1 LCFLLLF
8 PLAVCALDIA
18 PEHRDYDKDM
28 IWLIPLFVIS
38 LLALIVIRVLQN
50 NRLEYIV
57 LTSLRLKP
65 VYSQGEEMT
74 FTSAT
79 SLLLNF
85 GSICMYGLLFYEGF
99 RFFVDDSLYKGF
111 SAYLVVCAIY
121 SCWMIY
127 RIFSLWLVQFITD
140 SDVGLVEI
148 RYNYILLNQLGA
160 LLFLPVL
167 TLATISNI
175 GWIVEI
181 SIWIGVSI
189 FFLIELIRFYRSL
202 ILSFSKGISPFYFI
216 LYICALEILP
226 LIVVIKLFVG

>member
-1 LCFLLLF
+1 
-8 PLAVCALDIA
+8 
-18 PEHRDYDKDM
+18 M
-28 IWLIPLFVIS
+28 IWLIPLFVLSLIS
-38 LLALIVIRVLQN
+38 LIVIRILQN

-57 LTSLRLKP
+57 FSSLRLKP

-74 FTSAT
+74 FTSVT
-79 SLLLNF
+79 SFLLNV
-85 GSICMYGLLFYEGF
+85 GSVCMYGLLFYEGF
-99 RFFVDDSLYKGF
+99 RLFIDDSIYKGF
-111 SAYLVVCAIY
+111 NAYLIFCAIY

-127 RIFSLWLVQFITD
+127 RISSLWLVQFITE
-140 SDVGLVEI
+140 SDVGLAEI
-148 RYNYILLNQLGA
+148 RYNYMLLNQVGA

-167 TLATISNI
+167 ILATISNI
-175 GWIVEI
+175 GWIVES

-226 LIVVIKLFVG
+226 LIVVIKLFVD